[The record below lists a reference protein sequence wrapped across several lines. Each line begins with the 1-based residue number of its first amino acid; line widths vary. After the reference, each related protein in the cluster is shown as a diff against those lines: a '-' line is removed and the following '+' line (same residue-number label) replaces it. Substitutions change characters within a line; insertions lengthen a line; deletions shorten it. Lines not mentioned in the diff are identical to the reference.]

1 MTTSAVLGVD
11 VGTSST
17 KGALVDLDGHLIASA
32 VRHHTVDH
40 PRPGWFEMDADV
52 WWDEFTSISR
62 ELSSDSVQVL
72 AVGVSGMGPCVALT
86 SEDDTPVRPAILY
99 GVDMRSGA
107 QIERLN
113 AELGAEK
120 ILARCGSALSS
131 QAAGAKIAWV
141 RDTEPEAY
149 RRSRRLFMPSSWLVR
164 RLTGA
169 YVLDHHSASQCTPLY
184 DTQAM
189 RWYQPWVDIVCPEL
203 ELPPLRWPG
212 EAAGQVTPAA
222 AASTGLAAGTP
233 VITGTVDAWA
243 EAISVGAQGVGDLM
257 LMYGTT
263 MFLINT
269 VAERLSHPAL
279 WGTVGA
285 LPGTR
290 NLAGGLATSGSVT
303 AWLKEL
309 LGSEYADLLALAA
322 ASPPGANGLLML
334 PYFAGERTPIMDP
347 RARGLLAGLTLSHTA
362 GDLYRAVLE
371 ATGFAVRHNIE
382 AIVAAGGD
390 VRRVVAVGG
399 GTQGLVWTQV
409 ISDITGLAQVIPSQS
424 VGASYGSAFLA
435 AQLIQPVAIEDWNP
449 PRHVCQPDGRPAAL
463 YEELYRHYLSLY
475 TSTRDVTH
483 ALAQI
488 QEDAADRRR
497 SPYPPSAT
505 EGEPS

>member
-17 KGALVDLDGHLIASA
+17 KGVLVDLDGHLIASA
-32 VRHHTVDH
+32 VRHHAVDH

-62 ELSSDSVQVL
+62 ELSCDSVQVL
-72 AVGVSGMGPCVALT
+72 AVGVSGMGPCVALA

-189 RWYQPWVDIVCPEL
+189 QWYQPWVDIVCPEL

-233 VITGTVDAWA
+233 VITGTVAPTA
-243 EAISVGAQGVGDLM
+243 VHHRDLD
-257 LMYGTT
+257 
-263 MFLINT
+263 
-269 VAERLSHPAL
+269 
-279 WGTVGA
+279 
-285 LPGTR
+285 LPR
-290 NLAGGLATSGSVT
+290 RID
-303 AWLKEL
+303 L
-309 LGSEYADLLALAA
+309 LGLRDVDV
-322 ASPPGANGLLML
+322 
-334 PYFAGERTPIMDP
+334 RTVRQ
-347 RARGLLAGLTLSHTA
+347 RARPGHL
-362 GDLYRAVLE
+362 
-371 ATGFAVRHNIE
+371 
-382 AIVAAGGD
+382 
-390 VRRVVAVGG
+390 
-399 GTQGLVWTQV
+399 
-409 ISDITGLAQVIPSQS
+409 
-424 VGASYGSAFLA
+424 
-435 AQLIQPVAIEDWNP
+435 
-449 PRHVCQPDGRPAAL
+449 
-463 YEELYRHYLSLY
+463 
-475 TSTRDVTH
+475 
-483 ALAQI
+483 
-488 QEDAADRRR
+488 
-497 SPYPPSAT
+497 
-505 EGEPS
+505 